1 MAKQIILPELST
13 CSIVL
18 IAFFVTAALIMA
30 WGVYAAK
37 PMSEEEE
44 ELDRFYDELY
54 KSKKR

>member
-1 MAKQIILPELST
+1 MEKLNVLPELST
-13 CSIVL
+13 SAIVV
-18 IAFFVTAALIMA
+18 IAFFVMGALIMA
-30 WGVYAAK
+30 WGVYSAK